1 MSRRAPDWWPEGEP
15 WPPHQHGSQFRWWWL
30 VPPLLVFG
38 TCLTIAIPGG
48 EQGFH
53 WFRWFPWF
61 PLVFFLLV
69 FFVGRRRMQPR
80 WFPVRSLVNASAR
93 LAEGDYS
100 ARVTEVEGGP
110 LRELI
115 SSFNEMARRLESA
128 SAQRRQLLADLGHEL
143 RTPLT
148 VLQGEIEALI
158 DGVHPPE
165 PEQLNRLLEEIGV
178 MSHLLDD
185 LRTLSLSEAG
195 ELRLQKESMDVMAL
209 LEDAASSFS
218 GLAER
223 AEVTIVIDG
232 VPAEVEADPVRLREV
247 VANLLSNAIR
257 HSRPGDVV
265 MLRNR
270 ATNQFHE
277 VTIVDQGSGI
287 QPDLLPAIFERFVK
301 GSDSTGTGLGLSI
314 ARDLV
319 RAHGG
324 EIFAS
329 SPPEGGTI
337 IKFSI
342 PT

>member
-1 MSRRAPDWWPEGEP
+1 LI
-15 WPPHQHGSQFRWWWL
+15 PPF
-30 VPPLLVFG
+30 LVFG
-38 TCLTIAIPGG
+38 TCLAFAVPRG
-48 EQGFH
+48 ERGFH
-53 WFRWFPWF
+53 WFPWF
-61 PLVFFLLV
+61 PLVFFFL
-69 FFVGRRRMQPR
+69 FFLVGRRRFRPR

-110 LRELI
+110 LREVI

-128 SAQRRQLLADLGHEL
+128 SAQRQQLLADLGHEL

-158 DGVHPPE
+158 DGVRPPE
-165 PEQLNRLLEEIGV
+165 PEQLSRLLEEIGV

-195 ELRLQKESMDVMAL
+195 ELRLEKESVDLMAL
-209 LEDAASSFS
+209 LEDVASSYRS
-218 GLAER
+218 VAER
-223 AEVTIVIDG
+223 ADVTIVVDG
-232 VPAEVEADPVRLREV
+232 VPAGVEADPVRLREV

-257 HSRPGDVV
+257 HSQPGDVV
-265 MLRNR
+265 TLSNLL
-270 ATNQFHE
+270 TNQSHE
-277 VTIVDQGSGI
+277 VTVVDQGPGI
-287 QPDLLPAIFERFVK
+287 SPDLLPAIFERFVK

-324 EIFAS
+324 EISAA
-329 SPPEGGTI
+329 SPPEGGTT

-342 PT
+342 PTDL